1 MAEAQNAQST
11 TAATGPRFAMVDPD
25 SYESTGGLAKNFWGV
40 VVAEYL
46 APIKMRS
53 GQKAGQW
60 ELHHVIEIKAED
72 PDLGKDGIVTE
83 WNKAADL
90 KQWVPA
96 DEHGNPAG
104 GAALADFVAL
114 SLGAELPPGVT
125 EDQIRGLHGVYAI
138 PGAQNTQKGLPKNT
152 KNDAFWKAVR
162 KAGFPGNLKT
172 ARFDPLVG
180 YRAYWVRIPFEKE
193 DGSTFTNDKGQ
204 TIDILV
210 PAEFDA
216 AVKPGA
222 AEAGASKK
230 TKAKKSDTAALPPS
244 ATPLVAA
251 TSALAANAGRP
262 DAGTGAAET
271 KTVKYGA
278 TDKIAATDA
287 KVVAALLDGLK
298 TRGGEAHRTDLAEF
312 AFTAAQGKG
321 LNRINDPNWMAA
333 AASASGG
340 RFEFDAVSGMV
351 SLLGD
356 DDEDD
361 EDDDTGE
368 PDEDE

>member
-1 MAEAQNAQST
+1 MAEAQNAQS
-11 TAATGPRFAMVDPD
+11 AAAAAGPRFAMVDPD
-25 SYESTGGLAKNFWGV
+25 SYESTGGLAKNFWGTIIS
-40 VVAEYL
+40 EYL
-46 APIKMRS
+46 APIKMKS
-53 GQKAGQW
+53 GTKAGQW

-83 WNKAADL
+83 WSKAADL

-114 SLGAELPPGVT
+114 SLGAELPAGVT
-125 EDQIRGLHGVYAI
+125 EDQIRGLRGVYAI

-216 AVKPGA
+216 SVKPGA
-222 AEAGASKK
+222 TEGVAGKKASKK
-230 TKAKKSDTAALPPS
+230 KAEAPTPTASVAP
-244 ATPLVAA
+244 AT
-251 TSALAANAGRP
+251 LAAASSV
-262 DAGTGAAET
+262 AAET

-278 TDKIAATDA
+278 NEKIAATDA

-298 TRGGEAHRTDLAEF
+298 ARGGEAHRTDLAEF

-340 RFEFDAVSGMV
+340 KFEFDVVSGMV
-351 SLLGD
+351 SLPAGGD

-361 EDDDTGE
+361 DDETGE
-368 PDEDE
+368 PDDDE